1 MAWLS
6 GSLKCFLICLHQ
18 SLILREWMSPIYMIR
33 LSSLF
38 HHFAASPQRQ
48 VSRFYVSFAMS
59 LDRAATRSLFVKAY
73 AEW

>member
-1 MAWLS
+1 
-6 GSLKCFLICLHQ
+6 
-18 SLILREWMSPIYMIR
+18 MIR

-38 HHFAASPQRQ
+38 HHFAALPRRQ
-48 VSRFYVSFAMS
+48 VSRFCVSFAMS